1 MQGQQGPSKEW
12 FPSQELAG
20 LNGTGRHRSVPQRP
34 PGMVH
39 LDQPPAERR
48 VARPQRQAPP
58 PGRRRRRRFLILGGI
73 FIACGLLA
81 GFIGYAAVSLSNAS
95 STSAGGATAASDF
108 LTAIANGDYDHAY
121 TDLGAAITVP
131 TPREEFIQQAQN
143 DDRCY
148 GPVTGY
154 SEVPGSAT
162 IQDNTQSYSYTIT
175 RKKLAQSYQLRLTLQ
190 QDANGNWV
198 VTSYGNDLGP
208 QQHPC
213 A

>member
-20 LNGTGRHRSVPQRP
+20 MNGNGRHRPAPQRP

-48 VARPQRQAPP
+48 VARPQRPAPS
-58 PGRRRRRRFLILGGI
+58 PGRRRRRFLILGGL
-73 FIACGLLA
+73 FIVCGLFA
-81 GFIGYAAVSLSNAS
+81 CVIGYAVVNLFNAS

-108 LTAIANGDYDHAY
+108 LTAISNGDYDHAY
-121 TDLGAAITVP
+121 TDLGAAITVQI
-131 TPREEFIQQAQN
+131 TREEFIQQAQN

-154 SEVPGSAT
+154 TEVPGSAT

-190 QDANGNWV
+190 QDSNGNWV
-198 VTSYGNDLGP
+198 VTSYGNSLGP